1 MSKPWRAGLM
11 ILTMLALPLLA
22 MNSAHADEFADALAQ
37 FHESEATQPFFNNA
51 YGYAIFPNVGK
62 GGVGIGGAY
71 GKGRVYR
78 GGNHV
83 GDVSL
88 IQLSFGFQLGGQVF
102 SELIFFENK
111 EAFDWFTGGSFSFD
125 AQASAVAIATGAG
138 IQAGTTGVG
147 ANATQR
153 FNRAVYLNG
162 VAVFS
167 MQKGGLM
174 YEASLS
180 GQKFSYSPR

>member
-1 MSKPWRAGLM
+1 MNKLWRAALLM
-11 ILTMLALPLLA
+11 LTVVALPLA
-22 MNSAHADEFADALAQ
+22 SINSAHADEFSDAVARFQ
-37 FHESEATQPFFNNA
+37 ESSTTHPFFNNA
-51 YGYAIFPNVGK
+51 YGYAIFPSVGK
-62 GGVGIGGAY
+62 GGVMIGGAY
-71 GKGRVYR
+71 GEGRVYR

-88 IQLSFGFQLGGQVF
+88 VQLTFGFQLGGQVF

-111 EAFDWFTGGSFSFD
+111 EAFDWFTSGSFSFD
-125 AQASAVAIATGAG
+125 AQASAVAIATGASA
-138 IQAGTTGVG
+138 QAGTTGVG

-153 FNRAVYLNG
+153 YNQAAYLNG

-174 YEASLS
+174 YEASIG
-180 GQKFSYSPR
+180 GQKFTYHAR